1 MFFISYITGVTMT
14 KKTKQKIKKMNFLGK
29 HRGNER
35 TYQGESVEKYYND
48 NIQGIAGGGL

>member
-1 MFFISYITGVTMT
+1 MT

-48 NIQGIAGGGL
+48 NIQGIAGRGL